1 MKIIKNL
8 NKDKG
13 FTLIEL
19 LVVIAIIG
27 ILAGILLPALSRAR
41 ESGRRT
47 QCASNLK
54 QIGLGL
60 IMYSNE
66 NNETFPINNVNGAM
80 ADFNELYPTY
90 VSERKVF
97 RCPSDSVFVIP
108 GTNAGITAKAAVG
121 NADRFDKDEC
131 SYGYDNT
138 HGPADDSG
146 VPIAGDRPSNGGGA
160 TTPVGGGGSNS
171 PNHGGTIDTI
181 LSGNA
186 DAAGNGQNLVY
197 IDGHVEW
204 VANTNGGFAIADGT
218 RDLIYTNN
226 GAVTGGTDTYILQDG
241 ADG

>member
-54 QIGLGL
+54 QIGLGI

-66 NNETFPINNVNGAM
+66 NQEVFPVSTTAPVQMTSLNLI
-80 ADFNELYPTY
+80 YPDY

-97 RCPSDSVFVIP
+97 KCPSDATFVTIA
-108 GTNAGITAKAAVG
+108 TNAGITQ
-121 NADRFDKDEC
+121 ADGFDKDEC
-131 SYGYDNT
+131 SYGYDST
-138 HGPADDSG
+138 HAPSNDPGTA
-146 VPIAGDRPSNGGGA
+146 IASDRPSNAAGL
-160 TTPVGGGGSNS
+160 TTPLGGGGSNS
-171 PNHGGTIDTI
+171 PNHGGTLDTI
-181 LSGNA
+181 ASGN
-186 DAAGNGQNLVY
+186 DDTAGNGQNVLY

-204 VANTNGGFAIADGT
+204 VADDTGGWADAAGD
-218 RDLIYTNN
+218 RDPIYTDD

-241 ADG
+241 A

>member
-54 QIGLGL
+54 QIGLGM

-66 NNETFPINNVNGAM
+66 NAETFPTGGASRM
-80 ADFNELYPTY
+80 ADLNVIYPDY

-97 RCPSDSVFVIP
+97 RCPSDSIFVTP
-108 GTNAGITAKAAVG
+108 TTNAGITQGTA
-121 NADRFDKDEC
+121 FEKDEC

-138 HGPADDSG
+138 HGPSDDPG
-146 VPIAGDRPSNGGGA
+146 VPVASDRPTNA
-160 TTPVGGGGSNS
+160 ATNTTPTAGSNS
-171 PNHGGTIDTI
+171 PIHGGTIDDVAT
-181 LSGNA
+181 G
-186 DAAGNGQNLVY
+186 DTTGNGQNLVY

-204 VANTNGGFAIADGT
+204 VSSTDGGYADAAGT
-218 RDLIYTNN
+218 RDSVYTDN

-241 ADG
+241 T

>member
-54 QIGLGL
+54 QIGLGI

-66 NNETFPINNVNGAM
+66 NQEVFPVSTTAPINMTSLN
-80 ADFNELYPTY
+80 LIYPDY

-97 RCPSDSVFVIP
+97 KCPSDATFV
-108 GTNAGITAKAAVG
+108 TSDTTAGITQ
-121 NADRFDKDEC
+121 ADGFDKDEC
-131 SYGYDNT
+131 SYGYDST
-138 HGPADDSG
+138 HSPSNDPGTA
-146 VPIAGDRPSNGGGA
+146 IAADRPTNAA
-160 TTPVGGGGSNS
+160 TVKTPTAGSNS
-171 PNHGGTIDTI
+171 PNHGGVVDTI
-181 LSGNA
+181 ANG
-186 DAAGNGQNLVY
+186 DTAGNGQNVLY

-204 VANTNGGFAIADGT
+204 VSSDAAGWADAAGT
-218 RDLIYTNN
+218 RDPIYTND
-226 GAVTGGTDTYILQDG
+226 AATGTDTYIMQD
-241 ADG
+241 ADTP

>member
-27 ILAGILLPALSRAR
+27 ILSGILLPALSRAR

-60 IMYSNE
+60 IMYSTE
-66 NNETFPINNVNGAM
+66 NNEVLPVSTTAPVNM
-80 ADFNELYPTY
+80 TSLNLIYPDY

-97 RCPSDSVFVIP
+97 KCPSDATFV
-108 GTNAGITAKAAVG
+108 TSDTTAGNTQ
-121 NADRFDKDEC
+121 ADGCDKDEC
-131 SYGYDNT
+131 SYCYDST
-138 HGPADDSG
+138 HTPSNDPGTA
-146 VPIAGDRPSNGGGA
+146 IAADRPTNA
-160 TTPVGGGGSNS
+160 ATNTTPTAGSNS
-171 PNHGGTIDTI
+171 PNHGGTLDTVA
-181 LSGNA
+181 SGNA
-186 DAAGNGQNLVY
+186 DTAGSGQNVLY

-204 VANTNGGFAIADGT
+204 VADDPAGWADAAGN
-218 RDLIYTNN
+218 RDAVYTDNA
-226 GAVTGGTDTYILQDG
+226 AVTGGTDTYIMQDG
-241 ADG
+241 PD